1 MVLVAECRSCFC
13 CISGNHF
20 VENFHVETRTLGP
33 GNFPEDITITITITA
48 KDAVNNGQDTVAT
61 ISVLVGVRPPQFYQS
76 SYQGAMPEKNRPQQ
90 T

>member
-1 MVLVAECRSCFC
+1 MNPSTYNDRIELRTETVDGVLQCQL
-13 CISGNHF
+13 
-20 VENFHVETRTLGP
+20 RTLGP
-33 GNFPEDITITITITA
+33 GNFPGDITITITITA
-48 KDAVNNGQDTVAT
+48 KDAVNNGLDTVAT